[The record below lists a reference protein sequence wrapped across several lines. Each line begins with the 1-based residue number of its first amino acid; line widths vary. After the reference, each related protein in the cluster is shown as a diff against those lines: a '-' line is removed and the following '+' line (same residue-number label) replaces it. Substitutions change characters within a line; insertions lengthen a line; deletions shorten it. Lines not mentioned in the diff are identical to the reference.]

1 MFHYGCATRARPP
14 GTTVDVR
21 VEGDLARIPPST
33 DVTAYRIVQEALTN
47 ALKHA
52 NATRAQVAVCYGAHD
67 IQVEITNDGRGA
79 SPSTAPSEGA
89 GTIGMRERVALFG
102 GELQV
107 GPRAHGGYAVR
118 ICLPIP
124 AEEDPS

>member
-1 MFHYGCATRARPP
+1 VRAAGLPVDLTVTGEPRPVATSI
-14 GTTVDVR
+14 
-21 VEGDLARIPPST
+21 DLSL
-33 DVTAYRIVQEALTN
+33 YRIVQEALTN

-52 NATRAQVAVCYGAHD
+52 KAARAEVVVGYGAHD
-67 IQVEITNDGRGA
+67 ITVEVTDDGWGPP
-79 SPSTAPSEGA
+79 PSAARSQGA

-118 ICLPIP
+118 VCLPIS
-124 AEEDPS
+124 AEAP